1 MKWGQECDEL
11 VGETTEKLSEKQR
24 TRNLHKKPRKCSA
37 TVWNWNF
44 FFRLVVCW
52 VLYIMLCFS
61 LCWIFIQHSQSVY
74 TLLER
79 RVVASEF
86 MPKSHSKARVSLED
100 MQMKVLQIYL
110 RFNYVLREHRFHFVD
125 FEQCWECEK
134 YSNPNIPT
142 VFEWCWRENP
152 IFICSTSSSSDG
164 SELCG
169 IFGKRLM
176 CIFFEFN
183 LCDWKWIDLHK
194 EKRAHFQIIR
204 REFARVKLFYVPIG
218 KLCIIWGIYRCAP
231 EEVFLFEP

>member
-1 MKWGQECDEL
+1 
-11 VGETTEKLSEKQR
+11 
-24 TRNLHKKPRKCSA
+24 
-37 TVWNWNF
+37 
-44 FFRLVVCW
+44 
-52 VLYIMLCFS
+52 MLCFL

-86 MPKSHSKARVSLED
+86 MPKSHFKSRVSLED

-125 FEQCWECEK
+125 FEKCGECEK
-134 YSNPNIPT
+134 HSYPNVPDC
-142 VFEWCWRENP
+142 VWVVLGENP

-183 LCDWKWIDLHK
+183 LCDWNWIDSHK
-194 EKRAHFQIIR
+194 EKESTFSNHSKRICQSWNSFMFRLANCESFEGFTDVLRKKFSYSSQRRLHAHTISLSSISS
-204 REFARVKLFYVPIG
+204 ALSLPLFCRIS
-218 KLCIIWGIYRCAP
+218 
-231 EEVFLFEP
+231 